1 MTVRDRRRVL
11 ADAGAEVPAEA
22 KAEALRVAGRLGAGP
37 LPPAFATLLRDPL
50 GGSQQQRRK
59 RRTLRPGGR
68 VRVRR

>member
-37 LPPAFATLLRDPL
+37 PPPHLRRCCAIRSAGRNNNVAN
-50 GGSQQQRRK
+50 GGPCG
-59 RRTLRPGGR
+59 RPGG